1 VGDGDD
7 GGRSETRTGSGEGHQ
22 PRETGGAARDWG
34 LLPLLLL
41 PVVVVAVRPVDL
53 FSTDPL
59 ALVVAVDRASMSV
72 LVAGR
77 HAVLTKFMTSVT
89 GLGSAAAAAAFLGV
103 CHLADWDRELRL
115 AGVSLV
121 ITGVVV
127 ASLMALVQRPFP
139 PAPVCVTNGP
149 GLSPH
154 SFPSGHAAAVTVF
167 AGVARES
174 EELPFRS
181 VAVIAGIVAL
191 SRVYLGTHFLS
202 DTLVGVAIGI
212 GAVAVGQ
219 RFLRDRPDGW
229 TPLP

>member
-1 VGDGDD
+1 MGDGD
-7 GGRSETRTGSGEGHQ
+7 EGSGS
-22 PRETGGAARDWG
+22 AARRNEGVSGSEEAEGTARYWG

-41 PVVVVAVRPVDL
+41 PLVVIAVRPIDPFSADL
-53 FSTDPL
+53 LTPL
-59 ALVVAVDRASMSV
+59 VAVDRASMSLIV
-72 LVAGR
+72 SGR
-77 HAVLTKFMTSVT
+77 HPVVTKFMTSVT

-121 ITGVVV
+121 ITGIVV

-139 PAPVCVTNGP
+139 PAPVCVTDGP
-149 GLSPH
+149 GLAPH

-174 EELPFRS
+174 EALPFRS
-181 VAVIAGIVAL
+181 VAAVAGVVAL

-212 GAVAVGQ
+212 GAVAVG
-219 RFLRDRPDGW
+219 RWLLRDRPDGW